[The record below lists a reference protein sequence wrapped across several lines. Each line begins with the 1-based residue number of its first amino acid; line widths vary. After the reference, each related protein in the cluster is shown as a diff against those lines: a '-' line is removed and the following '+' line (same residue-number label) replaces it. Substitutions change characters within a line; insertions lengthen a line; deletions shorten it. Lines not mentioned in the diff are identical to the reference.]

1 MYPKSFTEIF
11 FYFYFLCQKQQFER
25 KIKGLYF
32 QELANGTSMTKAT
45 RVNIHILNFVYFW
58 SICFAFP
65 QSSNGTYVD
74 HNEAVTAPPEQRV
87 YSFTL

>member
-1 MYPKSFTEIF
+1 
-11 FYFYFLCQKQQFER
+11 
-25 KIKGLYF
+25 
-32 QELANGTSMTKAT
+32 MTKAT
-45 RVNIHILNFVYFW
+45 RVNIHILNFVHFW